1 MNLFSQ
7 IQGRAWLR
15 NRSPSIGSVKE
26 QEEAV
31 NRTEEAFISLNRQ
44 VENLINNVGM
54 ILDSIK
60 DIEAARV
67 GTLSAI
73 ENISA
78 VSQETAAASL
88 SVGETTNSQIDAI
101 NDLEVL
107 ARELGENAKALGRA
121 VENFIVE

>member
-1 MNLFSQ
+1 M
-7 IQGRAWLR
+7 
-15 NRSPSIGSVKE
+15 
-26 QEEAV
+26 
-31 NRTEEAFISLNRQ
+31 
-44 VENLINNVGM
+44 ENLINNVGM